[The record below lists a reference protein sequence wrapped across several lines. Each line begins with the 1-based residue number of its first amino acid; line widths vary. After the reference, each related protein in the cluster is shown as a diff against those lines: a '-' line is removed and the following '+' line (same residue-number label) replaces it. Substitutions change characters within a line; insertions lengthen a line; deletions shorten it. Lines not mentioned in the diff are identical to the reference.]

1 MINLTGDDSFVIFQK
16 PEDEKIFFG
25 RGKWKSIEDKKDSFK
40 EQFII
45 QLFNKETYHLEG
57 EIEEVNE
64 QLEVLHP
71 IDFNLDST
79 LKSTYESGVKSIIK
93 KCEKAIL
100 HKCIVSRVV
109 VEKHGLNN
117 IFSFFKNLTEKYK
130 HGFIYLLNHPKFG
143 MWIGVSPEKLLVGDK
158 KNGYQSQALAGS
170 KSIDS
175 IKSWTLKEKE
185 EHNYVANYI
194 KEIIE
199 QDGEVISE
207 SKTYNKSAGNL
218 EHLNKDFHF
227 KIKSQ
232 LLSFVNK
239 LHPTPAI
246 AGIPLKESLQC
257 IEEIEEHSRQL
268 YCGLIGIINKDKCEL
283 YVNLRCG
290 RLTPNTIQLFVGG
303 GITAKSKVEDEFL
316 ETEIKSQTLL
326 SVIKKM

>member
-25 RGKWKSIEDKKDSFK
+25 KGKWKSIEDKTDSFK

-64 QLEVLHP
+64 HLEVLHP

-79 LKSTYESGVKSIIK
+79 LKSIYESGVKSIIK

-100 HKCIVSRVV
+100 HKCIVSRIII
-109 VEKHGLNN
+109 EKHELNN
-117 IFSFFKNLTEKYK
+117 IFSFFKNLTKKYK
-130 HGFIYLLNHPKFG
+130 HGFIYLLNHPIFG

-158 KNGYQSQALAGS
+158 KNGYRSQALAGS

-175 IKSWTLKEKE
+175 VKSWTLKEKE

-194 KEIIE
+194 KEIIS
-199 QDGEVISE
+199 QDGELISE
-207 SKTYNKSAGNL
+207 SKTYNKNAGNL

-227 KIKSQ
+227 KINSQ
-232 LLSFVNK
+232 LFNFINK

-246 AGIPLKESLQC
+246 AGIPLIESLKC
-257 IEEIEEHSRQL
+257 IEETEDHSREL
-268 YCGLIGIINKDKCEL
+268 YCGLIGVINKDKCEL

-290 RLTPNTIQLFVGG
+290 RVTPKTIQLFVGG